1 MFVSDETLAQ
11 IFMDTTSEMEY
22 QMQLE
27 AAGHI
32 APERKVISIW
42 DRFRGDFTEASFSS
56 SIQVLSATAPNAA
69 SESENTF
76 NRLWGWFKTVFRVAQ
91 DRVSTLADQL
101 MKEAGRL
108 KIHVSDFLA
117 RMRRRLFIWML
128 RNSAVEQFQ
137 VGNGPSTKITFKPKT
152 VSTKGSLEFG
162 RLDKDFGVIADVI
175 GFLKILP
182 NISIEIDV
190 EYDNGD
196 KNNNPISSNPT
207 KNI

>member
-22 QMQLE
+22 QTQLE

-32 APERKVISIW
+32 APERKVIFIW
-42 DRFRGDFTEASFSS
+42 DRFRGDFTESSFSS
-56 SIQVLSATAPNAA
+56 SIQVFSTTAPNAA

-91 DRVSTLADQL
+91 DRLSTLADKL

-108 KIHVSDFLA
+108 KIPISDFLA

-137 VGNGPSTKITFKPKT
+137 IGNDPNTKITFKPKT
-152 VSTKGSLEFG
+152 VNTKGSLEFG
-162 RLDKDFGVIADVI
+162 RLDKDFGVIA
-175 GFLKILP
+175 
-182 NISIEIDV
+182 
-190 EYDNGD
+190 EYL
-196 KNNNPISSNPT
+196 
-207 KNI
+207 